1 MIYIALGILLFS
13 GLYFTATYCLRLPDK
28 HIVKSHVALKKRVS
42 SWGKSTLDIRLEG
55 IAAKLAGHIKLKPE
69 KKEELTDNILAADMD
84 ISPEMHI
91 ANCIIKA
98 SLVGV
103 FTIPAF
109 MLFPISGIAVVI
121 LSVIIY
127 LTQKQKPFKI
137 AQKKKTVIE
146 QELPG
151 FVNHTAKIL
160 KHSRDVL
167 YIISSYSEY
176 AGSTFGKELLVTE
189 ADMRSGNYETAL
201 TRLETRVG
209 SSMLSDVTRG
219 LISIIRGDETDDYWT
234 NLEIKFS
241 DYQKQLLRQK
251 ALRVPRKV
259 KRLSLLLLVCFILIY
274 VVIMAT
280 VVMNSLKGLI

>member
-1 MIYIALGILLFS
+1 MIYIALGFLLFA
-13 GLYFTATYCLRLPDK
+13 GMYFTMTGVLKLPDK
-28 HIVKSHVALKKRVS
+28 TIVKSHVALKKRIS
-42 SWGKSTLDIRLEG
+42 SWGKSTLDIKLEG
-55 IAAKLAGHIKLKPE
+55 IAVKLSRIIKIRQSIR
-69 KKEELTDNILAADMD
+69 EEMTDTLLAADMD

-91 ANCIIKA
+91 AGCVIKA
-98 SLVGV
+98 SIVGILAV
-103 FTIPAF
+103 PAF
-109 MLFPISGIAVVI
+109 MIFPLYGILVLVLALIV
-121 LSVIIY
+121 Y
-127 LTQKQKPFKI
+127 LTQKQKPYKV

-146 QELPG
+146 EELPG
-151 FVNHTAKIL
+151 FINHTSKIL

-176 AGSTFGKELLVTE
+176 AGASFGKELMVTE

-219 LISIIRGDETDDYWT
+219 FIAIIRGDETDDYWRS
-234 NLEIKFS
+234 LEIKFS

-274 VVIMAT
+274 VVVMAT
-280 VVMNSLKGLI
+280 VVMESLSGLI